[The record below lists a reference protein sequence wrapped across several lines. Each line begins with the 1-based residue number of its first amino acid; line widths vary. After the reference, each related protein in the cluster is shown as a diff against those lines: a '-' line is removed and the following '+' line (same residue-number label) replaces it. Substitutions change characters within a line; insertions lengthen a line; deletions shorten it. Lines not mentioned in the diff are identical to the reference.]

1 MDLFAKTEGEHNY
14 TIAKEKG
21 IYPYFH
27 ELRSGQ
33 DTVVDMEGIKPQSK
47 RSETINTQKVIHNWN
62 TQKNE

>member
-33 DTVVDMEGIKPQSK
+33 DTVVDMEGIRTVDRKS
-47 RSETINTQKVIHNWN
+47 VV
-62 TQKNE
+62 